1 MKNNGLADDAKP
13 VRRALVK
20 SFGCQMNVYD
30 SQRMADVA
38 SQEGYE
44 QATNI
49 EDADLIVL
57 NTCHIRER
65 ASEKIYSEL
74 GKIRQLKDD
83 RAREGRETTLV
94 VAGCVAQAE
103 GAEILHRQPAVDI
116 VVGPQN
122 YHRLPQLLRGRRRGV
137 GSVDTEFPLEDKFDQ
152 LPASANEAI
161 RARGVSA
168 FVTVQEGCDKFCSFC
183 VVPYTRGGEVSRPLA
198 KVLAEIER
206 LARAGVAEITLLGQN
221 VNAYHGRGEG
231 ERSAGLADLIAA
243 AARIPGVLRL
253 RYATSHPNDMS
264 DDLIRAHRDVGAL
277 APYLHLPIQSGSDR
291 ILAAM
296 NRRHNV
302 RDYLDLVARVR
313 RARPDIALSSDFI
326 VGFPGESD
334 ADFAATLALVREV
347 EFASSYAFK
356 YSARPGTPAAE
367 IDRQIDE
374 ATKAERLAAL
384 FALLEEQRLA
394 FNRRLV
400 GRRVD
405 VVFGKPGRRAGQIV
419 GRSPYMQSVHVEG
432 DLSLIG
438 AMATVEIVGI
448 GPNSLIGR
456 LVARASREMSLIA

>member
-1 MKNNGLADDAKP
+1 MFI
-13 VRRALVK
+13 K

-38 SQEGYE
+38 AQEGYE
-44 QATNI
+44 ETTSI
-49 EDADLIVL
+49 EDADLVVL

-74 GKIRQLKDD
+74 GKIRELKEQ
-83 RAREGRETTLV
+83 RASAGRETTLV

-103 GAEILHRQPAVDI
+103 GAEILRRQPAVDL

-122 YHRLPQLLRGRRRGV
+122 YHRLPQLLRERPGAGV
-137 GSVDTEFPLEDKFDQ
+137 VDTEFPVEDKFDH
-152 LPASANEAI
+152 LPASAPAAI

-183 VVPYTRGGEVSRPLA
+183 VVPYTRGGEVSRPVGQ
-198 KVLAEIER
+198 VLAEIER
-206 LARAGVAEITLLGQN
+206 LVSAGVAEVTLIGQN

-231 ERSAGLADLIAA
+231 GRSASLADLIAA
-243 AARIPGVLRL
+243 AAEIPGVSRL

-264 DDLIRAHRDVGAL
+264 DDLISAHRDIGAL

-296 NRRHNV
+296 NRRHSA
-302 RDYLDLVARVR
+302 RDYLDIVARVR

-334 ADFAATLALVREV
+334 ADFEQTLALVREV
-347 EFASSYAFK
+347 EFASSYSFK

-367 IDRQIDE
+367 SQHQIDD

-400 GRRVD
+400 GRRLD
-405 VVFGKPGRRAGQIV
+405 VVFEKPGRRPGQII
-419 GRSPYMQSVHVEG
+419 GRSPYMQSVYAEG
-432 DLSLIG
+432 DRSLIG

-456 LVARASREMSLIA
+456 LVARASRGMSLIA